1 MTLSLLLPLGLAA
14 LASLLLPLLV
24 HLARR
29 SEQRVVVFAALRW
42 LQAKPQPRRKHRFD
56 ELPLLLLR
64 LLLLAVLALL
74 MAEPMLFGRPDRTP
88 RVLVAP
94 GIDAASMRAADDPT
108 DARWQQLAPG
118 FPAIE
123 AAESTAPATPSERQA
138 SLSSLLR
145 EFDSTLPA
153 GVPLTVWVPA
163 VMVGADAER
172 PILSRRVDWRIVAN
186 AAPPAATPDTPSPM
200 PILMVRYAPEHQQG
214 VGYFRAAGAAWLVE
228 RGVERGV
235 ERSDE
240 GGDAEPGSPD
250 PAAPVTVSPA
260 SIPLDPEQRRL
271 VWLVPGPLPDAVR
284 QWIAAGGDALLAA
297 DTVAP
302 ELETATVIWR
312 DANGPLARG
321 TRLGRGRL
329 MRLEHELTPAA
340 MPVLLEPDFPQQL
353 SRLFAAA
360 PPRPT
365 HVDAAAHAP
374 RVGAPPYPEAP
385 RPLAPL
391 LAGLVALLFL
401 WERWMANGPRR
412 RTAA

>member
-1 MTLSLLLPLGLAA
+1 MTLSLMLPLGLAA
-14 LASLLLPLLV
+14 LASLLLPLLI

-56 ELPLLLLR
+56 EVPLLLLR
-64 LLLLAVLALL
+64 LLLLTVLALL
-74 MAEPMLFGRPDRTP
+74 LAEPVLFGRPDRTP

-94 GIDAASMRAADDPT
+94 GIDASSASSEVGFA

-118 FPAIE
+118 FPPIE
-123 AAESTAPATPSERQA
+123 EGGSGGSLMSTGRQP

-145 EFDSTLPA
+145 EFDSTLPS
-153 GVPLTVWVPA
+153 GTPLTVLMPA

-172 PILSRRVDWRIVAN
+172 PILSRSVDWRIVAT
-186 AAPPAATPDTPSPM
+186 APPSAATPDAPSAIPA
-200 PILMVRYAPEHQQG
+200 LMVRHAPEHQQG

-228 RGVERGV
+228 R
-235 ERSDE
+235 SD
-240 GGDAEPGSPD
+240 SQPD
-250 PAAPVTVSPA
+250 GADPTATVTVAPA
-260 SIPLDPEQRRL
+260 STPLDPDQRRL
-271 VWLVPGPLPDAVR
+271 AWLVPGALPDAVR

-302 ELETATVIWR
+302 ELEDAAVIWR
-312 DANGPLARG
+312 DVNGPLARG

-329 MRLEHELTPAA
+329 MRLERELTPAA

-353 SRLFAAA
+353 SQLFAAA

-365 HVDAAAHAP
+365 WVHANAHVP
-374 RVGAPPYPEAP
+374 RVGALPYPDAP
-385 RPLAPL
+385 RPIAPL

-401 WERWMANGPRR
+401 FERWMANGPRR
-412 RTAA
+412 RSAA